1 MHTLLK
7 YFSLFSLVWDVQI
20 RRLQNHYGVVFSVL
34 QQKETLNG
42 SKQKFHPYFL
52 FHSWERNIYFL
63 TKIKNEERFLSK
75 ISSARN
81 LRCFV
86 FILERSIFCF
96 NYYFFS
102 HWLKNSKRH
111 RKTIRTNIAY
121 NLNYLNIHLKNIIA
135 MNKYTMHFSI
145 CFHWIIGN
153 ISLG

>member
-63 TKIKNEERFLSK
+63 TKIKNEERFLSNNICK
-75 ISSARN
+75 KFEMLCVHFGEIH
-81 LRCFV
+81 
-86 FILERSIFCF
+86 ILLELSFFFTLTQKLKTSQKNYQNKHSIHFKSF
-96 NYYFFS
+96 EYSFEKY
-102 HWLKNSKRH
+102 NS
-111 RKTIRTNIAY
+111 Y
-121 NLNYLNIHLKNIIA
+121 V
-135 MNKYTMHFSI
+135 
-145 CFHWIIGN
+145 
-153 ISLG
+153 

>member
-63 TKIKNEERFLSK
+63 TKIKNEERFLSNNICK
-75 ISSARN
+75 KFEMLCVHFGEIH
-81 LRCFV
+81 
-86 FILERSIFCF
+86 ILLELSFFFTLTQKLKTSQKNYQYKHSIQFKLF
-96 NYYFFS
+96 EYSFEKY
-102 HWLKNSKRH
+102 NS
-111 RKTIRTNIAY
+111 Y
-121 NLNYLNIHLKNIIA
+121 E
-135 MNKYTMHFSI
+135 
-145 CFHWIIGN
+145 
-153 ISLG
+153 

>member
-63 TKIKNEERFLSK
+63 TKIKNEERFLSNNICK
-75 ISSARN
+75 KFEMLCVHFGEIH
-81 LRCFV
+81 
-86 FILERSIFCF
+86 ILLELSFFFTLTQKLKTSQKNYQNKHSIQFKLF
-96 NYYFFS
+96 EYSFEKY
-102 HWLKNSKRH
+102 NS
-111 RKTIRTNIAY
+111 Y
-121 NLNYLNIHLKNIIA
+121 V
-135 MNKYTMHFSI
+135 
-145 CFHWIIGN
+145 
-153 ISLG
+153 

>member
-63 TKIKNEERFLSK
+63 TKIKNEERFLSNNICK
-75 ISSARN
+75 KFEMLCVHFGEIH
-81 LRCFV
+81 
-86 FILERSIFCF
+86 ILLELL
-96 NYYFFS
+96 FFS
-102 HWLKNSKRH
+102 TLTQKLKTSQKNYQYKHSIQFKLFEYSFEKYNS
-111 RKTIRTNIAY
+111 Y
-121 NLNYLNIHLKNIIA
+121 V
-135 MNKYTMHFSI
+135 
-145 CFHWIIGN
+145 
-153 ISLG
+153 

>member
-63 TKIKNEERFLSK
+63 TKIKNEERFLSNNICK
-75 ISSARN
+75 KFEMLCVHFGEIH
-81 LRCFV
+81 
-86 FILERSIFCF
+86 ILLELS
-96 NYYFFS
+96 FFF
-102 HWLKNSKRH
+102 H
-111 RKTIRTNIAY
+111 RKTISTNIAY

-135 MNKYTMHFSI
+135 MYKYTMHFSI